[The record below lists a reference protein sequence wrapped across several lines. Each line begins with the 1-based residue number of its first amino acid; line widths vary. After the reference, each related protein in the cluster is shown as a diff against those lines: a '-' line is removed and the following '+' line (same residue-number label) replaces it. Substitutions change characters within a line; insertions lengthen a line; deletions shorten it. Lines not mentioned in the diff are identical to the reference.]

1 MKFCNVTNVAYKN
14 HLKGSMATLFLL
26 PFRGKKISV
35 MKFDTFSS
43 HYLKYLKISAKAI
56 GIGLGEQESGKNRR
70 ELMVE

>member
-1 MKFCNVTNVAYKN
+1 
-14 HLKGSMATLFLL
+14 
-26 PFRGKKISV
+26 
-35 MKFDTFSS
+35 MKFDTFCS